1 LWVAYRS
8 LALFLHG
15 STIEMIGTQFLR
27 RGAPLAALSLILALG
42 VGIAPARSNLT
53 FAQAFADGQMRTIS
67 MIASTVPSNG
77 DVNPYGVAVVP
88 ATMGSLVQGDILVSN
103 FNNASNLQGTGTTI
117 VQISPS
123 GSMQTFAQIDPHH
136 LPSQCT
142 GGIGLTT
149 ALAVTRNGWVFV
161 GSLPTTD
168 CTPKTARA
176 GCIVVLDNIGRVVET
191 FFGSLINGPWDMTAM
206 DGGSHIKLFVT
217 NVLNGT
223 LAGHGHVVNAGT
235 VIRLDVE
242 APVGLR
248 PRVMSINVIGSGFS
262 ERTDPS
268 ALVIGPTG
276 VALNADG
283 SVLYV
288 ADSLNNR
295 IAAISNPMARR
306 TSDGVGQTLTSGG
319 SLNDPLGLAV
329 ASNGDILTVNGD
341 DGLLV
346 RTNANGRQI
355 ATRMLDSSGSPPGA
369 GALFGLAAV
378 PNQGIYFVDDA
389 TNTLDLLH

>member
-1 LWVAYRS
+1 MVATRKS
-8 LALFLHG
+8 RQRFLFAALFLT
-15 STIEMIGTQFLR
+15 SIF
-27 RGAPLAALSLILALG
+27 G
-42 VGIAPARSNLT
+42 VGVAQAQSSVS
-53 FAQAFADGQMRTIS
+53 FAQPFADGQMRTIS
-67 MIASTVPSNG
+67 TIASTVPSNG

-88 ATMGSLVQGDILVSN
+88 ASMGSLVQGDILVSN

-117 VQISPS
+117 VEIAPN
-123 GSMQTFAQIDPHH
+123 GSMQTFAQINPHQ

-149 ALAVTRNGWVFV
+149 ALAVSRSGWVFV
-161 GSLPTTD
+161 GSLPTAD
-168 CTPKTARA
+168 GTPKTARA
-176 GCIVVLDNIGRVVET
+176 GCIVVLDSVGRVVET

-206 DGGSHIKLFVT
+206 DGGSHVKLFVT

-223 LAGHGHVVNAGT
+223 IGGHGHVVNAGT
-235 VIRLDVE
+235 VIRIDVDT
-242 APVGLR
+242 PSGSR
-248 PRVMSINVIGSGFS
+248 PRVTSIDVIGSGFS
-262 ERTDPS
+262 ERTDPG

-276 VALNADG
+276 VALSADA

-295 IAAISNPMARR
+295 VAAISNPLLRR
-306 TSDGVGQTLTSGG
+306 TSAGVGQTVTSGG
-319 SLNDPLGLAV
+319 ALNVPLGLAV
-329 ASNGDILTVNGD
+329 ASNGDILTVNGGN
-341 DGLLV
+341 GLLV
-346 RTNANGRQI
+346 RTNTHGTQI

-369 GALFGLAAV
+369 GALFGLAVV